1 MFDPT
6 RIYNAWFALSLQAT
20 RLAWEAQSVVALRLM
35 RIASESARGRR
46 SETHRMVA
54 EKIAALT
61 EAQAAA
67 AIAAVGGRRRPSRGK
82 EGIGRLQE
90 ARSPQQKE
98 TCAQIL
104 GSSPRLFGPPERS
117 AKRMA
122 HEIIRGMHA

>member
-1 MFDPT
+1 MFDAT

-35 RIASESARGRR
+35 RIASDSARGRR

-67 AIAAVGGRRRPSRGK
+67 ANAAMSGGGSHRVAKKVLGVYKRRVRRNRK
-82 EGIGRLQE
+82 RLGR
-90 ARSPQQKE
+90 K
-98 TCAQIL
+98 
-104 GSSPRLFGPPERS
+104 
-117 AKRMA
+117 
-122 HEIIRGMHA
+122 H

>member
-20 RLAWEAQSVVALRLM
+20 RLAWQAQGVVALRLM

-46 SETHRMVA
+46 YETHRMVT

-67 AIAAVGGRRRPSRGK
+67 ATAAVSGGGSHRVAKKVLGVYKRHVRSNK
-82 EGIGRLQE
+82 KRL
-90 ARSPQQKE
+90 ARKY
-98 TCAQIL
+98 
-104 GSSPRLFGPPERS
+104 
-117 AKRMA
+117 
-122 HEIIRGMHA
+122 

>member
-6 RIYNAWFALSLQAT
+6 RIYSAWFALSLQAT

-67 AIAAVGGRRRPSRGK
+67 AIAAVGGGGAHRVAKKVLGVYKRRVRRNK
-82 EGIGRLQE
+82 KRL
-90 ARSPQQKE
+90 ARK
-98 TCAQIL
+98 
-104 GSSPRLFGPPERS
+104 F
-117 AKRMA
+117 
-122 HEIIRGMHA
+122 

>member
-6 RIYNAWFALSLQAT
+6 RIYSAWFALSLQAT

-67 AIAAVGGRRRPSRGK
+67 IAAVGGGGGHRVAKKVLGVYKRRVRRNK
-82 EGIGRLQE
+82 KRL
-90 ARSPQQKE
+90 ARK
-98 TCAQIL
+98 
-104 GSSPRLFGPPERS
+104 F
-117 AKRMA
+117 
-122 HEIIRGMHA
+122 

>member
-20 RLAWEAQSVVALRLM
+20 RLTWEAQTVAALRLM
-35 RIASESARGRR
+35 RIASVSARGRR

-67 AIAAVGGRRRPSRGK
+67 AAAAVSGGGGHRVAKKVLGVYKRRVRRNK
-82 EGIGRLQE
+82 KRL
-90 ARSPQQKE
+90 ARK
-98 TCAQIL
+98 
-104 GSSPRLFGPPERS
+104 F
-117 AKRMA
+117 
-122 HEIIRGMHA
+122 